1 MVLILVDSEEEWV
14 VMNECEFEEDYFY
27 EVIVI
32 YEGYIEVVYSYD
44 NVKLGSSIIFIE
56 YYCI

>member
-56 YYCI
+56 YYCK